1 MGSSTRRFKTR
12 FEEGNGQG
20 IKEEEGDLHREEGA
34 VMAAQAQQCEVG
46 GDKKPMGGG
55 GWRKG
60 MRGC

>member
-55 GWRKG
+55 G
-60 MRGC
+60 